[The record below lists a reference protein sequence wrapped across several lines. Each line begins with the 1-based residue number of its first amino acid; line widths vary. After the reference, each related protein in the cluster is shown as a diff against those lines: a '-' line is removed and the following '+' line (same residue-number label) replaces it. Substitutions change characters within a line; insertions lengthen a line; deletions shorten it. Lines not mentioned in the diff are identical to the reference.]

1 MDSTTADQVVD
12 DYAQRTLNDAM
23 ASFLVAEPDPVL
35 VAGVGWTP
43 DVRSAREV
51 IDSVESRIADG
62 TLKGPA
68 IGRAIDET
76 YQGFLRLSATT
87 VQGGA
92 PITLDRELAATR
104 LLTLIGDLGQL
115 AQDQGQL
122 LSPEQQAL
130 VRQSRAFEA
139 QRAMPEILGA
149 IGAGGILAARRTAGA
164 TKPTGAQGGRPL
176 GEAETI
182 QPNANSDTKRGIRL
196 QNDAADTLADA
207 GYRVEHNPQSNA
219 PGAQN
224 HDVFVEGRR
233 FDVYS
238 PEASTS
244 ARNIVSNIG
253 DKLGQ
258 TDRVVLNLA
267 ENPVSRS
274 ELRAAFAAGNTGIKE
289 VIVIG
294 PDKIIYRLP

>member
-1 MDSTTADQVVD
+1 V
-12 DYAQRTLNDAM
+12 LM
-23 ASFLVAEPDPVL
+23 A
-35 VAGVGWTP
+35 GTGWTP

-51 IDSVESRIADG
+51 IDSVEWRIADG
-62 TLKGPA
+62 TLQGRE

-87 VQGGA
+87 THSGA
-92 PITLDRELAATR
+92 PITLDLELAATR
-104 LLTLIGDLGQL
+104 LLTLIGDLGRL
-115 AQDQGQL
+115 AQDQGQV

-130 VRQSRAFEA
+130 VRQSRVFEA
-139 QRAMPEILGA
+139 QRAMPEIMGT
-149 IGAGGILAARRTAGA
+149 IGAGGILAARRTTGA
-164 TKPTGAQGGRPL
+164 TRPTGVQGGRPL
-176 GEAETI
+176 GQAETI
-182 QPNANSDTKRGIRL
+182 QENANSATKRGIRL
-196 QNDAADTLADA
+196 QNEAADTLAGS
-207 GYRVEHNPQSNA
+207 GYRVEHNPQSDAHRAN
-219 PGAQN
+219 N

-238 PEASTS
+238 PNAATS

-253 DKLGQ
+253 DKFGQ
-258 TDRVVLNLA
+258 TERVVLNLA
-267 ENPVSRS
+267 ENPVSRH